1 MNAGNKP
8 LQGLRAAVTGAGS
21 GIGAAV
27 AARLAADGASVV
39 LLGRREARLRAQAV
53 AIARHAGGAGV
64 DTAVVDIADAASVAA
79 AFARV
84 GALDLL
90 VNNAGQVESR
100 AFKRMDLDHWRSML
114 DVNLTGTF
122 LCTQAVVPG
131 MVERGFGRVVNV
143 ASTAALKGYAYVAAY
158 CAAKHGVLGLTR
170 ALAQE
175 LATSGVTVNA
185 VCPGYTDTEIV
196 ADAVANIVA
205 KTGRTPEQ
213 ARASLAAG
221 NPQGRLIAPEEVAAT
236 VAWLVRRDSAGVN
249 GQAIA
254 VCGGETA

>member
-1 MNAGNKP
+1 MSTALP
-8 LQGLRAAVTGAGS
+8 LTGLRAAVTGGGS

-27 AARLAADGASVV
+27 AARLVAEGASVV
-39 LLGRREARLRAQAV
+39 LMGRREERLRAQCE
-53 AIARHAGGAGV
+53 AIGAAGI
-64 DTAVVDIADAASVAA
+64 AVVDIADAASVAA
-79 AFARV
+79 AFEAL
-84 GALDLL
+84 GPLDLL

-100 AFKRMDLDHWRSML
+100 AFKRTDLAHWQRML

-131 MVERGFGRVVNV
+131 MVERGFGRIVNV

-175 LATSGVTVNA
+175 LARNGVTVNA

-196 ADAVANIVA
+196 AEAVANIVA
-205 KTGRTPEQ
+205 KTGRTAEE
-213 ARASLAAG
+213 ARASLAAS

-236 VAWLVRRDSAGVN
+236 VAWLARRESAGIN

-254 VCGGETA
+254 VCGGEIA